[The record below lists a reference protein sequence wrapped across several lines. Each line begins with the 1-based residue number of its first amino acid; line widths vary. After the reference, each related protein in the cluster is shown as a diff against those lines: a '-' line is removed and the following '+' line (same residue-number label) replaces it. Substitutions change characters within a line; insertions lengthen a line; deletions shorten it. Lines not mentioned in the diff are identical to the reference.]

1 MPDWSPTRV
10 PPVRDWERTVHHWPP
25 AKPAHKRAPG
35 LLRVVGTLHMLLGG
49 LLLAVMIVYV
59 AMWASEGRGAF
70 DAAWRE
76 LYGELAWAPLMFSL
90 WICIAAAHLVGG
102 SLVKRCRRSG
112 RWVLTACAVLWLG
125 RGLADTARADV
136 DAGTLLFDYLLPL
149 LTLFALHVRHRG
161 VWKSAE
167 PSRQLTV

>member
-1 MPDWSPTRV
+1 
-10 PPVRDWERTVHHWPP
+10 
-25 AKPAHKRAPG
+25 
-35 LLRVVGTLHMLLGG
+35 MLLGG
-49 LLLAVMIVYV
+49 LLLAVMIVY

-76 LYGELAWAPLMFSL
+76 QGAEPAWALVFSL
-90 WICIAAAHLVGG
+90 WMCLAAAHLVGG

-112 RWVLTACAVLWLG
+112 RWVLTACAVLGLG
-125 RGLADTARADV
+125 VGLAATARADV
-136 DAGTLLFDYLLPL
+136 DAGTLLFFYLLPL

-167 PSRQLTV
+167 PSGQLTG